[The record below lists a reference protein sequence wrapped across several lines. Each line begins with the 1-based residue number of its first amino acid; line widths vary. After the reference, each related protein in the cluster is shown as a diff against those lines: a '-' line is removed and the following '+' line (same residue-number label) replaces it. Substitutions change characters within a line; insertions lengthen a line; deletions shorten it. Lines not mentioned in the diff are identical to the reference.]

1 MSGVS
6 DVRADISRWRA
17 ATRAAPTGG
26 SPGRHVL
33 VAASFTANA
42 IDPGLGLGLLDGG
55 GLTPSVAHHDYNQIF
70 QLCLS
75 PDVHVTADVDD
86 LVVLW
91 RIEDVFER
99 DFHRWSNGDDGAM
112 AELVEG
118 AEALGRA
125 VGSCREQIAA
135 SVIASDAP
143 VPVGF
148 GLDHGDPTELTSL
161 VALQRELNDAFDRGL
176 ASAPVERLR
185 LAALQLAAGSNG
197 SFDRRNWLM
206 YRQPFTT
213 EFAHLVGRSIAEVV
227 TQRTRSI
234 PKVLVLDCDNTIWG
248 GIAADDGIGG
258 LQAGDAF
265 PGSAYR
271 SFQMAARRLRHRGVL
286 LALASKNDDE
296 TVVRAF
302 AEVDGMVLTD
312 DDIAGR
318 RVSWDPKPQGIVE
331 LASEFNLGLDA
342 FVFVD
347 DSPFEIGSVDEQLPV
362 VRTLTVPEDIEALPD
377 LLAESGWFR
386 NIRVTDDDRERTA
399 RIQAQSGREQ
409 AATTMTQ
416 TEFLAS
422 LGLTV
427 RRIEVGPSDLTR
439 VTQLVNKTNQFNLTT
454 KRRSEPEITELVD
467 DDAAVVLAY
476 AADDRFGEYGI
487 IGVVIAL
494 RADERWVLDTVLMS
508 CRVLGRGV
516 ETAMLAD
523 AIAVL
528 LADAD
533 LPVHGRYVSTDRNGM
548 VADLLT
554 DHGFEPTD
562 EPAEF
567 VLPTGRSPSVP
578 EHIEVAVR

>member
-17 ATRAAPTGG
+17 ATRSAPTDDTT
-26 SPGRHVL
+26 GRRVL

-42 IDPGLGLGLLDGG
+42 IDPGLGLALLDGEG
-55 GLTPSVAHHDYNQIF
+55 QTPSVSHHDYNQIF
-70 QLCLS
+70 QLCLA
-75 PDVHVTADVDD
+75 PGDHVSDDVDD
-86 LVVLW
+86 VVVVW

-99 DFHRWSNGDDGAM
+99 DFHRWSNGDEDA
-112 AELVEG
+112 AATLVEG

-125 VGSCREQIAA
+125 VASCREQIDAN
-135 SVIASDAP
+135 VIVSDAP
-143 VPVGF
+143 VPIGF
-148 GLDHGDPTELTSL
+148 GLDHRDPTELTAL
-161 VALQRELNDAFDRGL
+161 ATLQRDLDDAFDRGL
-176 ASAPVERLR
+176 GDAPVERLR
-185 LAALQLAAGSNG
+185 LAALQLATGTIA

-227 TQRTRSI
+227 VHRTRAT
-234 PKVLVLDCDNTIWG
+234 PKVLVLDCDNTLWG
-248 GIAADDGIGG
+248 GTAVDDGIGG

-265 PGSAYR
+265 PGAAYR
-271 SFQMAARRLRHRGVL
+271 AFQMAARRLRHRGVL
-286 LALASKNDDE
+286 LALASKNDPD

-302 AEVDGMVLTD
+302 DEVDGMVLTD

-318 RVSWDPKPQGIVE
+318 RVSWGPKPQGIAE
-331 LASEFNLGLDA
+331 LANEFNLGLDS

-347 DSPFEIGSVDEQLPV
+347 DSPYEIGSVAEQLPA
-362 VRTLTVPEDIEALPD
+362 VRTLTVPDDIEALPD

-386 NIRVTDDDRERTA
+386 NMRVTDDDRERTA
-399 RIQAQSGREQ
+399 RIRAQSGREQ

-416 TEFLAS
+416 QEFLAS

-427 RRIEVGPSDLTR
+427 RRIEVGASDLTR
-439 VTQLVNKTNQFNLTT
+439 VTQLINKTNQFNLTT
-454 KRRSEPEITELVD
+454 VRRSEAEVTELVD
-467 DDAAVVLAY
+467 RDDAVLLAY

-494 RADERWVLDTVLMS
+494 RAADHCVLDTVLMS

-523 AIAVL
+523 SVSVL
-528 LADAD
+528 RAEDD
-533 LPVHGRYVSTDRNGM
+533 LPVHGRYVATDRNGM
-548 VADLLT
+548 VADLLA

-562 EPAEF
+562 EPGEF
-567 VLPTGRSPSVP
+567 VLPADRAPSVP

>member
-1 MSGVS
+1 
-6 DVRADISRWRA
+6 
-17 ATRAAPTGG
+17 
-26 SPGRHVL
+26 
-33 VAASFTANA
+33 
-42 IDPGLGLGLLDGG
+42 
-55 GLTPSVAHHDYNQIF
+55 
-70 QLCLS
+70 
-75 PDVHVTADVDD
+75 
-86 LVVLW
+86 
-91 RIEDVFER
+91 
-99 DFHRWSNGDDGAM
+99 
-112 AELVEG
+112 
-118 AEALGRA
+118 
-125 VGSCREQIAA
+125 
-135 SVIASDAP
+135 
-143 VPVGF
+143 
-148 GLDHGDPTELTSL
+148 
-161 VALQRELNDAFDRGL
+161 
-176 ASAPVERLR
+176 
-185 LAALQLAAGSNG
+185 
-197 SFDRRNWLM
+197 
-206 YRQPFTT
+206 
-213 EFAHLVGRSIAEVV
+213 
-227 TQRTRSI
+227 
-234 PKVLVLDCDNTIWG
+234 VLVLDCDNTIWG